1 MPLINLPE
9 APPGIPPYEFY
20 IRFIEAIFYQ
30 TPARGFTT
38 RLIVLWVLGA

>member
-1 MPLINLPE
+1 MPLITLPE

-20 IRFIEAIFYQ
+20 IRFIESIFYQ
-30 TPARGFTT
+30 TPARGFRA